1 MGEEKRKKFFVYS
14 NENPIKITNN
24 NNLFNHFYLEDI
36 IFCGGDSNTY
46 NEIWWLEISQ
56 NPTNEDIFFKSYEKT
71 NNRAVALFN
80 PKFTFSGYNR
90 DEGSL
95 LVFEDN
101 RRISL
106 SNTNEVSLYFRN
118 INDGNLVDFK
128 DLTFLLIYSIEIN

>member
-1 MGEEKRKKFFVYS
+1 MTEEKRKKFFVYS

-36 IFCGGDSNTY
+36 IFCGGDTSTY
-46 NEIWWLEISQ
+46 NEIWYLEISQ
-56 NPTNEDIFFKSYEKT
+56 NPTNEDIFFKNFEKT
-71 NNRAVALFN
+71 QNRGVALFN
-80 PKFTFSGYNR
+80 PKFTYSGYNR

-95 LVFEDN
+95 LVFEEN
-101 RRISL
+101 RKISI
-106 SNTNEVSLYFRN
+106 SNTNEISLYFRN